1 MNIAV
6 GVRGAIVQNKPP
18 AIFPKLTQLLIQVDS
33 VPISYFLPFAHTL
46 LYKYNRLTH

>member
-33 VPISYFLPFAHTL
+33 VPMSYSYL
-46 LYKYNRLTH
+46 LRTPCYINITG